1 MKKNGSGQIEILIAE
16 DSPTQAE
23 QLKQLLEAH
32 HYRVSTAVNGK
43 AALAQLA
50 LHQPT
55 LVISDVMMPELD
67 GYGLCKA
74 IKSDDKLK
82 HIPVMLVTTLSD
94 PDDVIRGL
102 ECGADNFIRKPYE
115 EKYLLSRINYLLM
128 NVELRKN
135 QRMQMALEINLSGHK
150 HAITAERQQILDLLI
165 STYEQ
170 AVQVNSEL
178 KQREKELAH
187 SNQVLQGLNRIAEGL
202 NSAVSEKAVAEM
214 ALQRA
219 LELPGIHAGW
229 ISLRTGLGKPYKRF

>member
-1 MKKNGSGQIEILIAE
+1 MPGMNGHEM
-16 DSPTQAE
+16 
-23 QLKQLLEAH
+23 LERLRADP
-32 HYRVSTAVNGK
+32 A
-43 AALAQLA
+43 
-50 LHQPT
+50 
-55 LVISDVMMPELD
+55 
-67 GYGLCKA
+67 
-74 IKSDDKLK
+74 LK

-94 PDDVIRGL
+94 SDDVIRGL

-178 KQREKELAH
+178 KQREKELENIMITAKKWN
-187 SNQVLQGLNRIAEGL
+187 SLLFVLSSLLVIFVL
-202 NSAVSEKAVAEM
+202 LLF
-214 ALQRA
+214 ALQS
-219 LELPGIHAGW
+219 LLLKIGGI
-229 ISLRTGLGKPYKRF
+229 SQF